1 MTRRGRL
8 IGAVRRNSGPAALV
22 ISLAALGMT
31 TTGAAD
37 AAKTR
42 AAKVL
47 APKSKVKVVTKPQ
60 AGALLLLGK
69 NRKFPASAIPKVA
82 SARNA
87 DRLGNRPLADLAAT
101 CNAESVDLGSWC
113 LMSQP
118 YAVPNE
124 DIGKNDYFYASR
136 TCVEMG
142 GYLPTAAQLLGAV
155 ARVKLAGTIDD
166 DRLTASIDEDATD
179 GTKDRRE
186 MTSTLITTQGGSS
199 SAGSQGVSEGSRGD
213 PRVGEPDPVP
223 LPANPQPETLQY
235 VTVYD
240 NRDKGGFAGAKPVA
254 QAETFR
260 CAFDKQQ
267 GQEASEEG

>member
-1 MTRRGRL
+1 MSRARSIAR
-8 IGAVRRNSGPAALV
+8 AVSRASGPAALV
-22 ISLAALGMT
+22 IALLALSVS
-31 TTGAAD
+31 TTGVAD

-42 AAKVL
+42 VAKVL
-47 APKSKVKVVTKPQ
+47 STKSKVKVVKRPR
-60 AGALLLLGK
+60 AGAILLLGK
-69 NRKFPASAIPKVA
+69 NKKFPASAIPKVA
-82 SARNA
+82 AAKDA
-87 DRLGNRPLADLAAT
+87 DRLEGRPLRDLVGA
-101 CNAESVDLGSWC
+101 CDAESVDLGSWC
-113 LMSQP
+113 LMAQP

-124 DIGKNDYFYASR
+124 DAGKNDYFYASR
-136 TCVEMG
+136 TCADLG

-213 PRVGEPDPVP
+213 PRTGEPDPVP

-235 VTVYD
+235 VTVFD
-240 NRDKGGFAGAKPVA
+240 NRDKGGFAGAKPVS
-254 QAETFR
+254 QPELFR
-260 CAFDKQQ
+260 CAFAKQQ
-267 GQEASEEG
+267 GQQASEEG